1 MESIQRLRKRNAL
14 EMFSVLK
21 KIDDSSKT
29 RQLKASLKNL
39 CDLVLLNEEVEGK
52 LRGLG
57 YPLCLY
63 EGEESLDY
71 DNVMGQV
78 NAYKTVHIS
87 VQDKIEK
94 HEVLFFNLLG
104 LSKAVL
110 EYVYT
115 FRDLYTK
122 YTLGEISFSEL
133 IEEFKVIVWI
143 EYKRYVLRCPEVVE
157 DNLIYIGILPK
168 RALKELRSELF
179 KQRKEDATERPKL
192 IVEKSIKI
200 ELSAKTI

>member
-1 MESIQRLRKRNAL
+1 MESIHKLRKRGTL
-14 EMFSVLK
+14 EMFSVIK

-29 RQLKASLKNL
+29 RELKASLKHL
-39 CDLVLLNEEVEGK
+39 CDLVLMNKEVEDELGE
-52 LRGLG
+52 LG

-63 EGEESLDY
+63 ERERSPDY

-78 NAYKTVHIS
+78 TAYETLRIS

-94 HEVLFFNLLG
+94 HEVLFLNLLG

-122 YTLGEISFSEL
+122 YALREISFSEL

-157 DNLIYIGILPK
+157 DNIIYIGLLPK
-168 RALKELRSELF
+168 RALKELKSELF